1 MYLFNFLNTCNGEN
15 SVKQPLIIKSIL
27 FAGFI
32 SLHFGT
38 AFADEELNAEEVKGL
53 FSGKTVSWVQH
64 KKGHTGTGYFA
75 PDGKLTGL
83 RNGTDKFQYGWSVND
98 DGHLCI
104 EKSSETNCRV
114 IEKSGDEIRK
124 IKVKPSGKRI
134 HIMTYS
140 DFVDGNPNNF

>member
-1 MYLFNFLNTCNGEN
+1 M
-15 SVKQPLIIKSIL
+15 KQPQIIKSIL

-32 SLHFGT
+32 SLPFGAT
-38 AFADEELNAEEVKGL
+38 VADEGLNAEEVKAQ
-53 FSGKTVSWVQH
+53 FSGKTASWVQH
-64 KKGHTGTGYFA
+64 KKGYTGTGYFA

-83 RNGTDKFQYGWSVND
+83 RNGADKFEYGWHVND
-98 DGHLCI
+98 HGELCI
-104 EKSSETNCRV
+104 EKGSETNCRV

-124 IKVKPSGKRI
+124 IKVKPNGKRI